1 MSVVSFKELANQKR
15 ARRGKSTKITGTK
28 DAEIDLIALSIHPHD
43 EGDGFGVLGHLVD
56 DETCK
61 GFVNVFDDQLLID
74 DGSEHGVST
83 RALMEIHIRDSLVVT
98 GRMSGT
104 PGQLRLVKGLKF
116 IKE

>member
-1 MSVVSFKELANQKR
+1 MSVLSFKELANQKR
-15 ARRGKSTKITGTK
+15 ERRGKATKITGTK
-28 DAEIDLIALSIHPHD
+28 GDEIDLIPLSIHPHD

-56 DETCK
+56 DKDCR
-61 GFVNVFDDQLLID
+61 GFVNDFEDQLVID

-83 RALMEIHIRDSLVVT
+83 RAHMELHIRESLVVT
-98 GRMSGT
+98 GRMSAK